1 MSIYR
6 QGPSPAGACPRCREA
21 LLGIAGVPSVRRCE
35 RCGGV
40 FADIEASRR
49 IVSVFD
55 RTLGEVGFQTSL
67 GKPPAED
74 TGRTLSCPECLIT
87 MQRVRVESAA
97 CFIDA
102 CPAHGSWFDPGELQH
117 VMRAYQRAREAGVRS
132 FVQRA
137 AVPDRAPPDPGEPSS
152 QGMLDAVLDALRPP
166 E

>member
-6 QGPSPAGACPRCREA
+6 QGPSPAGACPRCRES

-35 RCGGV
+35 KCGGV
-40 FADIEASRR
+40 FADLDASRR

-55 RTLGEVGFQTSL
+55 RTLAEVGFLTSL

-102 CPAHGSWFDPGELQH
+102 CPAHGSWFDPGELQP
-117 VMRAYQRAREAGVRS
+117 VMRAYQRAREASGRT
-132 FVQRA
+132 FVPRA
-137 AVPDRAPPDPGEPSS
+137 AVPDRAPTDPGEPPS
-152 QGMLDAVLDALRPP
+152 QGVLDAVLDALRPP